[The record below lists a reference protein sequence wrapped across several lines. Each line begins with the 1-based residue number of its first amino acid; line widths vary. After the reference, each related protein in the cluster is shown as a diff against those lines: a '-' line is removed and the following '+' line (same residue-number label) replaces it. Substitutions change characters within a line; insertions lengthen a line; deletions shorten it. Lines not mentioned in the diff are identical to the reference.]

1 MHACSARSQGKNG
14 FRDRY
19 IPPLWCFD
27 LSQQAAMAGSMIT
40 GSGPDAGWHGGRQ
53 KEAGWLVVRW
63 LPARPCR
70 LQQHA
75 ARSRARQKGP
85 PRPLMRAA
93 ERARTEEQPSLS
105 LAAARTPEERLR
117 ADDRVPATDGLRLTA
132 VIKPGKKVNF
142 CNDGKAKPRG
152 AKGEEYTQAHSPRHA
167 WLAACVVRVFF
178 LAWISK
184 KLLLLLKR
192 SSSEP
197 QRGQGEK
204 KQSRS
209 CP

>member
-1 MHACSARSQGKNG
+1 MIICTMRTSADIHARTCKLAQAAWQLISRPASHATPLSAICMHACSARSQGKNG

-93 ERARTEEQPSLS
+93 ERARTEEQPSL
-105 LAAARTPEERLR
+105 L
-117 ADDRVPATDGLRLTA
+117 
-132 VIKPGKKVNF
+132 
-142 CNDGKAKPRG
+142 
-152 AKGEEYTQAHSPRHA
+152 
-167 WLAACVVRVFF
+167 F
-178 LAWISK
+178 L
-184 KLLLLLKR
+184 
-192 SSSEP
+192 
-197 QRGQGEK
+197 
-204 KQSRS
+204 
-209 CP
+209 